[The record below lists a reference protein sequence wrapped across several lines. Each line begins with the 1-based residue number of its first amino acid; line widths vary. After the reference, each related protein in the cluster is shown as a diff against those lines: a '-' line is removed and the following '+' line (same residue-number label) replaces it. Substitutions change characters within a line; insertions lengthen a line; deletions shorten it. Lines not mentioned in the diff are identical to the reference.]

1 MNPIKVIVASNN
13 YLLKAGM
20 EALIEKSN
28 DFTLVADANN
38 EEELFNVISESK
50 AKVLVLDLSTI
61 NYSHDLI
68 RKLKKAEPFVNIL
81 AFNNQQPKHFIAKA
95 LEQGITSYLMM
106 HCDREEITEAISKTA
121 KGERFLCGQI
131 VEVLIGGSNKSQ
143 THDSNCPLYS
153 YCGGVNLSDREME
166 IIKCVAE
173 GYSNQEIADKL
184 FLSVHTIT
192 THRKNIM
199 NKLGINN
206 TARLVM
212 YAVREQLVS
221 SN

>member
-1 MNPIKVIVASNN
+1 MTSIKIIIAGNN
-13 YLLKAGM
+13 FLLKAGM
-20 EALIEKSN
+20 QAVINKN
-28 DFTLVADANN
+28 DHFTLAAEASN
-38 EEELFNVISESK
+38 EIELLNIVRESK
-50 AKVLVLDLSTI
+50 ANVLVLDLSTI
-61 NYSHDLI
+61 NYSPELI
-68 RKLKKAEPFVNIL
+68 NNIKKAEPAINIL
-81 AFNNQQPKHFIAKA
+81 AFNSPQPRHFISKA
-95 LEQGITSYLMM
+95 LENGITSYLMM
-106 HCDREEITEAISKTA
+106 HCDEDEITQALTKTA
-121 KGERFLCGQI
+121 IGERFLCGQI
-131 VEVLIGGSNKSQ
+131 VEVLIGSSKKQ
-143 THDSNCPLYS
+143 DIHDSNCPLYS
-153 YCGGVNLSDREME
+153 YCGGINLSDREME

-173 GYSNQEIADKL
+173 GYSNQEIANKL

>member
-1 MNPIKVIVASNN
+1 MNPIKVIIASNN
-13 YLLKAGM
+13 YLLRTGM
-20 EALIEKSN
+20 EALLKKSN
-28 DFTLVADANN
+28 DVTLVADASN
-38 EEELFNVISESK
+38 EEELLNIISESK
-50 AKVLVLDLSTI
+50 ATVLVLDLSTI
-61 NYSHDLI
+61 TYSHELI
-68 RKLKKAEPFVNIL
+68 CKLKKAEPLVNIL

-106 HCDREEITEAISKTA
+106 HCDKEEITEALHKTA

-131 VEVLIGGSNKSQ
+131 VEILIGSSNKSQ
-143 THDSNCPLYS
+143 THDANCPLYT

-173 GYSNQEIADKL
+173 GHSNQEIADKL

-199 NKLGINN
+199 SKLGINN

>member
-1 MNPIKVIVASNN
+1 MNPIKILTAGNN

-20 EALIEKSN
+20 QALIEQN
-28 DFTLVADANN
+28 TDFTLVAEANT
-38 EEELFNVISESK
+38 EEELLNIVPESK
-50 AKVLVLDLSTI
+50 ANVLVLDLSTI
-61 NYSHDLI
+61 TYSTELINNI
-68 RKLKKAEPFVNIL
+68 RKSEPSIHIL
-81 AFNNQQPKHFIAKA
+81 AFNAHQPKHFISKA

-106 HCDREEITEAISKTA
+106 HCDKDEITQALYKTA
-121 KGERFLCGQI
+121 TGERFLCGQV
-131 VEVLIGGSNKSQ
+131 VEILIGGAKKA
-143 THDSNCPLYS
+143 HDHDANCPLYS